1 MSHLKFPILEG
12 PISSNMFGLA
22 DTGVGLNFGNI
33 GYHQSVVKHHPNLV
47 LKFAYLEDLG
57 DIDPFNISGVY
68 GVKEVKNGN
77 VVS

>member
-1 MSHLKFPILEG
+1 ML
-12 PISSNMFGLA
+12 SNMFGLSDIGA
-22 DTGVGLNFGNI
+22 GLKQGNQDL
-33 GYHQSVVKHHPNLV
+33 HQSVVKCHPNLV